1 MLFNAFFIVVLCI
14 VSKKSQ
20 KYTVSYINV
29 QYFCMHNTICPATK
43 LNNYFHHNMQL
54 EQARSTEEVQV
65 LLSRQDHYFRFYC
78 GFTKPDR

>member
-1 MLFNAFFIVVLCI
+1 M
-14 VSKKSQ
+14 
-20 KYTVSYINV
+20 SYINV

-43 LNNYFHHNMQL
+43 LNISFHHNMQL

-65 LLSRQDHYFRFYC
+65 LLKKQDHSFRFDG